1 MELIFSWAYS
11 LFRKIGMNDTWA
23 SYIGMMVNILLLVV
37 LTFVIYFVFRLI
49 LVTVMAMVARK
60 TKTNFDDLFISSK
73 TAKYISHL
81 TPLFL
86 VYKSVPVILKD
97 FVYWETIFGKM
108 IGIYIVILLLW
119 ITQTLL
125 NALKTYLKTNPK
137 YSDKPIESYVQVM
150 MMVLWSFGVIFIILY
165 LFDTSIAK
173 LVATFGAIS
182 ALIILIFRDTIL
194 GFAASIQVTINDL
207 VRIGDWITVEKFGAD
222 GEVVEIN
229 LATVLI
235 RNFDQTTTTIPTYSL
250 LSNSFKNW
258 RGMLTSEG
266 RRIKRHFLIKSNSIR
281 FISIEELND
290 FKSIKLIENE
300 IDALIKE
307 QESTQGK
314 QNWKSIAI
322 QHNAVTNVGLF
333 KIYVEK
339 YLSNH
344 PEVNTEMLI
353 TCRLLQSTAHG
364 VPVEFYAFAEDKRF
378 VEFEKTMGKITEHLM
393 ASLIYFDLALFELPS
408 GKGILET

>member
-23 SYIGMMVNILLLVV
+23 SYISMMVNILLLVV

-86 VYKSVPVILKD
+86 VYKSVPIILKD

-344 PEVNTEMLI
+344 TEINKEMLI
-353 TCRLLQSTAHG
+353 MCRLLQSTAHG

>member
-23 SYIGMMVNILLLVV
+23 SYISMMVNILLLVV

-86 VYKSVPVILKD
+86 VYKSVPIILKD

-281 FISIEELND
+281 FISIDELND
-290 FKSIKLIENE
+290 FKSIQLIENE

-314 QNWKSIAI
+314 QSWKSTAI

-353 TCRLLQSTAHG
+353 MCRLLQSTAHG

-378 VEFEKTMGKITEHLM
+378 VEFEQTMGKITEHLM

>member
-23 SYIGMMVNILLLVV
+23 SYISMMVNILLLIV

-86 VYKSVPVILKD
+86 VYKSVPIILKD

-281 FISIEELND
+281 FISIDELND
-290 FKSIKLIENE
+290 FKSIQLIENE

-314 QNWKSIAI
+314 QSWKSTAI

-353 TCRLLQSTAHG
+353 MCRLLQSTAHG

-378 VEFEKTMGKITEHLM
+378 VEFEQTMGKITEHLM

>member
-23 SYIGMMVNILLLVV
+23 SYISMMVNILLLVV
-37 LTFVIYFVFRLI
+37 LTFFIYFVFRLI

-86 VYKSVPVILKD
+86 VYKSVPIILKD

-281 FISIEELND
+281 FISIDELND
-290 FKSIKLIENE
+290 FKSIQLIENE

-314 QNWKSIAI
+314 QSWKSTAI

-353 TCRLLQSTAHG
+353 MCRLLQSTAHG

-378 VEFEKTMGKITEHLM
+378 VEFEQTMGKITEHLM

>member
-23 SYIGMMVNILLLVV
+23 SYISMMVNILLLIV

-258 RGMLTSEG
+258 RGLLTSEG

-281 FISIEELND
+281 FISIDELND
-290 FKSIKLIENE
+290 FKSIQLIENE

-314 QNWKSIAI
+314 QSWKSTAI
-322 QHNAVTNVGLF
+322 QHNAITNVGLF

-353 TCRLLQSTAHG
+353 MCRLLQSTAHG

-378 VEFEKTMGKITEHLM
+378 VEFEQTMGKITEHLM

>member
-23 SYIGMMVNILLLVV
+23 SYSSMMVNILLLVV

-60 TKTNFDDLFISSK
+60 TKTNFDNLFISSK

-86 VYKSVPVILKD
+86 VYKSVPIILKD

-108 IGIYIVILLLW
+108 IVIYIVILLLW

-314 QNWKSIAI
+314 QNWKSTTIHNNAI
-322 QHNAVTNVGLF
+322 TNVGLY

-353 TCRLLQSTAHG
+353 MCRLLQSTAHG

-408 GKGILET
+408 GKGILEI

>member
-23 SYIGMMVNILLLVV
+23 SYISMMVNILLLVV
-37 LTFVIYFVFRLI
+37 LTFFIYFVFRLI

-86 VYKSVPVILKD
+86 VYKSVPIILKD

-165 LFDTSIAK
+165 LFNTSIAK

-281 FISIEELND
+281 FISIDELND
-290 FKSIKLIENE
+290 FKSIQLIENE

-314 QNWKSIAI
+314 QSWKSTAI
-322 QHNAVTNVGLF
+322 QHNAITNVGLF

-353 TCRLLQSTAHG
+353 MCRLLQSTAHG

-378 VEFEKTMGKITEHLM
+378 VEFEQTMGKITEHLM

>member
-23 SYIGMMVNILLLVV
+23 SYISMMVNILLLVV

-86 VYKSVPVILKD
+86 VYKSVPIILKD

-281 FISIEELND
+281 FISIDELND
-290 FKSIKLIENE
+290 FKSIQLIENE
-300 IDALIKE
+300 INALIKE

-314 QNWKSIAI
+314 QSWKSTAI

-353 TCRLLQSTAHG
+353 MCRLLQSTAHG

-378 VEFEKTMGKITEHLM
+378 VEFEQTMGKITEHLM

>member
-314 QNWKSIAI
+314 QNWKSTAI

>member
-23 SYIGMMVNILLLVV
+23 SYISMMVNILLLVV

-86 VYKSVPVILKD
+86 VYKSVPIILKD

-165 LFDTSIAK
+165 LFNTSIAK

-281 FISIEELND
+281 FISIDELND
-290 FKSIKLIENE
+290 FKSIQLIENE

-314 QNWKSIAI
+314 QSWKSTAI
-322 QHNAVTNVGLF
+322 QHNAITNVGLF

-353 TCRLLQSTAHG
+353 MCRLLQSTAHG

-378 VEFEKTMGKITEHLM
+378 VEFEQTMGKITEHLM